1 MIRIVEDVK
10 DVNIY
15 LGLRDKVGWI
25 KLTKLR
31 HRKHLITA

>member
-25 KLTKLR
+25 KLTKASVVIR
-31 HRKHLITA
+31 DIR